1 MLSVFCGLL
10 MLTIAQV
17 WCVLLQFVHQ
27 YMELIGSDLVHSH
40 FVKGQIRTGVHMDL
54 DAAL

>member
-27 YMELIGSDLVHSH
+27 FMELIGLDLVHSH